1 MSVYWLLL
9 GLTAV
14 FAYLF
19 GSMDSMVLASNFV
32 FRRNLYRLGDYSS
45 FVSNFRRL
53 YGIAGFLKLLGVEL
67 VKNLV
72 PILIGS
78 LLLGIRGHADAGRA
92 FAGFVLVLGRLW
104 PVFYGFRGSHGI
116 FAMVAAAFVAGTS
129 VGAAALVTAAVVVA
143 VTRYVSL
150 GAVAGTVLYVM
161 VSVLSVDDPLL
172 LRLALLT
179 AGLMLLRSLPG
190 LYRLIRRREPR
201 LSFEED
207 ITYKLDE

>member
-32 FRRNLYRLGDYSS
+32 FRRNLYRLGDHRS

-53 YGIAGFLKLLGVEL
+53 YGISGFLKLLAVEL
-67 VKNLV
+67 VKNLL

-78 LLLGIRGHADAGRA
+78 LLLGTRGHADAGRA

-116 FAMVAAAFVAGTS
+116 FAMVTAAFVAGTS
-129 VGAAALVTAAVVVA
+129 VGAAALVTAVAVVA

-150 GAVAGTVLYVM
+150 GALAGTVLYVM
-161 VSVLSVDDPLL
+161 VSVLSVDDSLL
-172 LRLALLT
+172 LRLALFT
-179 AGLMLLRSLPG
+179 AGLMLLRNLPG
-190 LYRLIRRREPR
+190 IYRLIRRREPR